1 MLIDVSEDGLLDE
14 NTLKMKINVLFDGS
28 YSRTDQ
34 HDRSRTLDGT
44 KMNAV
49 EAREEIIKWG
59 ENEFGLSELEK
70 EMIHEIYQEIDEK
83 ADPTFSREELFK
95 HLRDITLTLPKS
107 KKPDLAFN

>member
-14 NTLKMKINVLFDGS
+14 KTLKQKIDVLFDGS

-34 HDRSRTLDGT
+34 QEKSRTPDGT

-59 ENEFGLSELEK
+59 ETEFGLSTIEK
-70 EMIHEIYQEIDEK
+70 EMIQEIYSEIDQK

-95 HLRDITLTLPKS
+95 HLRNITVT
-107 KKPDLAFN
+107 